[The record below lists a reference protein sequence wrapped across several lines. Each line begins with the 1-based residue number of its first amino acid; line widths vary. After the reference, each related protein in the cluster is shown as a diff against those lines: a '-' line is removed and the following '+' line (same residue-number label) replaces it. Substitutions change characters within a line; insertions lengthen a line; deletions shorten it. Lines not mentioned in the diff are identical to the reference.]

1 MGKVLLQTFMNP
13 GEIAH
18 RRALLRAEAQ
28 RPWRKVRLF
37 FYVVF
42 GASGFIGFWINLF
55 RVIAG
60 RELETS
66 VRNLVIQSAVM
77 MIMFVLWKIESQQQD
92 RLFARYLAQEEK
104 RGEGK

>member
-1 MGKVLLQTFMNP
+1 MGKVLLRTLMDS

-18 RRALLRAEAQ
+18 RRALLRAEAL

-37 FYVVF
+37 FYVAF

-60 RELETS
+60 REPETS
-66 VRNLVIQSAVM
+66 VPNLVIQSAVM
-77 MIMFVLWKIESQQQD
+77 MIMFVLWKIESQKQE
-92 RLFARYLAQEEK
+92 RLLARFLALEEK
-104 RGEGK
+104 RGK